1 MLSMRV
7 EPPNT
12 DIGWRVIY
20 NDSLGQHVV
29 TIKTNRDLDRSVF
42 SSDTSSLWI
51 LRSLGKLAVLGD
63 CQLANAGIKTLKRI
77 PKSLTLLAG

>member
-7 EPPNT
+7 EPPNA

-20 NDSLGQHVV
+20 IDSLGQYVIP
-29 TIKTNRDLDRSVF
+29 IKTNRDLDRGVF

-63 CQLANAGIKTLKRI
+63 CQLASAGIKTLKRM
-77 PKSLTLLAG
+77 PKFLTLLAG